1 MKLHEMMQFKTKIE
15 RKRNYFNL
23 NNLPDDEWARMLSR
37 AKAESTRV
45 VKKENSLFDYMY
57 SMMCSRK
64 LSFVLSMAIIAAL
77 ILSFLYT
84 NPSVIKNNELD
95 NINTASTNR
104 RNVPVINVSRL

>member
-15 RKRNYFNL
+15 RKRNYFSL

-37 AKAESTRV
+37 AKAESTIVR
-45 VKKENSLFDYMY
+45 KENTLFNYIY

-77 ILSFLYT
+77 ILSFLYA

-95 NINTASTNR
+95 SINTASTNR

>member
-23 NNLPDDEWARMLSR
+23 HNLPDDEWVRMLNR
-37 AKAESTRV
+37 AKVESTI
-45 VKKENSLFDYMY
+45 VKKENTLCDYMY
-57 SMMCSRK
+57 TMMCSRK

-84 NPSVIKNNELD
+84 NPSVIKNSELD

>member
-15 RKRNYFNL
+15 RKRSYFNL
-23 NNLPDDEWARMLSR
+23 NNLPDDEWVRMLNR
-37 AKAESTRV
+37 AKVEST
-45 VKKENSLFDYMY
+45 KKENTLFDYMY
-57 SMMCSRK
+57 TMMCSRK

-84 NPSVIKNNELD
+84 NPSVIKNSELD

>member
-1 MKLHEMMQFKTKIE
+1 MKLHEMMQFKAKIE

-37 AKAESTRV
+37 AKVESTI
-45 VKKENSLFDYMY
+45 VKKENTLFDYMY

-77 ILSFLYT
+77 ILSFLYA
-84 NPSVIKNNELD
+84 NPSVIKNSELD

-104 RNVPVINVSRL
+104 RNIPVINVSRL

>member
-23 NNLPDDEWARMLSR
+23 NNLPDDEWARMLNR
-37 AKAESTRV
+37 AKAESAII
-45 VKKENSLFDYMY
+45 KKENTLFDYMY

-104 RNVPVINVSRL
+104 RNVPAINVSRL